1 MRSDDLIIRNVRTT
15 LKQVNPIVAFN
26 NLPHANLALF
36 QFVFVETL
44 HNVTCA
50 HKVQIHN
57 AAFHFSARQFQTE
70 ASQNVQKY
78 IRPLEV
84 VSLGFIDPNLPFSP
98 SCIRVGAE
106 RSQLF
111 IRQTNFG
118 VSVGFVIAIQSKA
131 VMVTIVRH
139 VHCRFGAERGG
150 TFFCR
155 NEEREGMK
163 GV

>member
-15 LKQVNPIVAFN
+15 LKQVNPIVPFN

-36 QFVFVETL
+36 QPVFVEN
-44 HNVTCA
+44 NVTCA

-98 SCIRVGAE
+98 LGIRVGAE

-118 VSVGFVIAIQSKA
+118 ASAGFVIAIQSKA
-131 VMVTIVRH
+131 VTVTIVRH
-139 VHCRFGAERGG
+139 VHCRFGAELSSAG
-150 TFFCR
+150 TR
-155 NEEREGMK
+155 EEKE
-163 GV
+163 